1 MSDEGR
7 GTRDEGRETRGDIVL
22 RPSERSERSSLFP
35 RILDWIDERIKLK
48 ALWNAF
54 ADRPIPGGSSWFY
67 VLGAS
72 LVFIFALQM
81 ASGILLSFY
90 YAPTPD
96 HAYASVKYIQN
107 EAPFGSFVRGMHHW
121 GASFMM
127 VLVALHLLR
136 VFVFGAYKKPREIVW
151 LLGVGLIAL
160 VGGFAFTGYL
170 LPWDQK
176 AYWATVVGTNVA
188 GTVPV
193 VGGLLLRIVRG
204 GTELGNLALSRFFAI
219 HTYILPWSLALL
231 AGLHIFLLERAGAGG
246 TFRAADRSPDKSE
259 PLFPNQLFRDSI
271 FILIVF
277 IALAGFALLFPAPL
291 EPQADPT
298 DSTYNPRPEW
308 YFYFVFQMLRI
319 FEGKFEVVGTVVLP
333 TLGIIALVLL
343 PFLDRDPERAP
354 SKRKIMMGIAGM
366 AVVVISVLT
375 IMGAQAPI
383 VNAPAVTSQSLLAGR
398 ILYDKNGCV
407 ACHSIHGKGGTIGPD
422 LTREGGKRDAEWHLR
437 HFKDPQS
444 TSPGSIM
451 PKVTLSDKEMKELTD
466 YVMSLK

>member
-1 MSDEGR
+1 M
-7 GTRDEGRETRGDIVL
+7 
-22 RPSERSERSSLFP
+22 FN
-35 RILDWIDERIKLK
+35 RILDWIDERIFIRK
-48 ALWNAF
+48 LWNAF
-54 ADRPIPGGSSWFY
+54 ADRPIPGGASWFY

-72 LVFIFALQM
+72 LAFLFLLQM
-81 ASGILLSFY
+81 ASGIFLSLY

-96 HAYASVKYIQN
+96 HAYASVKFIET
-107 EAPFGSFVRGMHHW
+107 EAPFGSFIRGMHHW

-127 VLVALHLLR
+127 VLVALHMLR
-136 VFVFGAYKKPREIVW
+136 VFVFGAYIKPREIVW
-151 LLGVGLIAL
+151 LLGVGLITL

-204 GTELGNLALSRFFAI
+204 GSELGNLALSRFFSI

-246 TFRAADRSPDKSE
+246 TWKTSEKTSERSE

-271 FILIVF
+271 FVLIVF
-277 IALAGFALLFPAPL
+277 IALAGFALLSPAPL

-308 YFYFVFQMLRI
+308 YFYFVFQLLRI
-319 FEGKFEVVGTVVLP
+319 FEGKFEVVGTVILP
-333 TLGIIALVLL
+333 NIAIILLVLL
-343 PFLDRDPERAP
+343 PFLDRSPERSP
-354 SKRKIMMGIAGM
+354 GKRTLMMSLAGLT
-366 AVVVISVLT
+366 VVSVSVLT
-375 IMGAQAPI
+375 IMGAKAPI
-383 VNAPAVTSQSLLAGR
+383 VNAPAVTSQSVLAGR
-398 ILYDKNGCV
+398 ILYDKNGCG
-407 ACHSIHGKGGTIGPD
+407 ACHSIQGRGGKIAPE
-422 LTREGGKRDAEWHLR
+422 LTHVGSKRDADWLLR

-444 TSPGSIM
+444 VSPGSIM
-451 PKVTLSDKEMKELTD
+451 PKVALQDNELKELTD
-466 YVMSLK
+466 YMLSLK

>member
-1 MSDEGR
+1 MFFA
-7 GTRDEGRETRGDIVL
+7 L
-22 RPSERSERSSLFP
+22 
-35 RILDWIDERIKLK
+35 LDWLDERIEIRKLWK
-48 ALWNAF
+48 IF

-67 VLGAS
+67 VLGAT
-72 LVFIFALQM
+72 LVFIFTVQL
-81 ASGILLSFY
+81 ASGICLALY

-107 EAPFGSFVRGMHHW
+107 EAPLGSFVRGLHHW

-127 VLVALHLLR
+127 IIVALHMLR
-136 VFVFGAYKKPREIVW
+136 VFVFGSYKKPRELVW
-151 LLGVGLIAL
+151 ILGVGLIAL
-160 VGGFAFTGYL
+160 VGGFAFTGYI

-231 AGLHIFLLERAGAGG
+231 AGLHIFLLEKAGPGG
-246 TFRAADRSPDKSE
+246 TWDASAKDPDKAE

-271 FILIVF
+271 FILMIF
-277 IALAGFALLFPAPL
+277 IALAALAVFYPAPL

-319 FEGKFEVVGTVVLP
+319 FEGKLEVIGTIVLP
-333 TLGIIALVLL
+333 AIAVTALVLL
-343 PFLDRDPERAP
+343 PFLDRRQERAP
-354 SKRKIMMGIAGM
+354 GGRKIMMLAAGLT
-366 AVVVISVLT
+366 VFCVCVLT
-375 IMGAQAPI
+375 FMGARAPI
-383 VNAPAVTSQSLLAGR
+383 VNAPAVTSPSVLAGR
-398 ILYDKNGCV
+398 LLYNKNGCS
-407 ACHSIHGKGGTIGPD
+407 ACHSIHGKGGKLGPE
-422 LTREGGKRDAEWHLR
+422 LTHVGNRRDADWLLR
-437 HFKDPQS
+437 HFKDPQAL
-444 TSPGSIM
+444 SPGSIM
-451 PKVTLSDKEMKELTD
+451 PKVLLQEKELRELTD
-466 YVMSLK
+466 YMGSLK

>member
-1 MSDEGR
+1 MI
-7 GTRDEGRETRGDIVL
+7 TKIV
-22 RPSERSERSSLFP
+22 
-35 RILDWIDERIKLK
+35 DWIDERIQLRD
-48 ALWNAF
+48 LWKTF
-54 ADRPIPGGSSWFY
+54 SERPIPGGSSWFY

-72 LVFIFALQM
+72 LVFLFALQM
-81 ASGILLSFY
+81 MSGVLLALY

-96 HAYASVKYIQN
+96 HAYASVRYIQN
-107 EAPFGSFVRGMHHW
+107 EVPFGSFVRAMHHW

-127 VLVALHLLR
+127 VIVALHLLR

-151 LLGVGLIAL
+151 LLGVGLIML

-246 TFRAADRSPDKSE
+246 TWKTADRTPERAE
-259 PLFPNQLFRDSI
+259 PLFPNQLFKDSI
-271 FILIVF
+271 VILIVF
-277 IALAGFALLFPAPL
+277 LALATVATLFPAPL

-319 FEGKFEVVGTVVLP
+319 FEGKFEVIGTVVLP
-333 TLGIIALVLL
+333 TIGIIALVLL

-354 SKRKIMMGIAGM
+354 LKRKLMMAIAGM
-366 AVVVISVLT
+366 AVVLITVLT
-375 IMGAQAPI
+375 IMGAQAPV
-383 VNAPAVTSQSLLAGR
+383 VNAPAVTSPSVLAGR
-398 ILYDKNGCV
+398 ILYSKNGCA
-407 ACHSIHGKGGTIGPD
+407 ACHSIQGKGGRIGPE
-422 LTREGGKRDAEWHLR
+422 LSHEGGKRDADWHIR
-437 HFKDPQS
+437 HFKDPQAI
-444 TSPGSIM
+444 SPGSIM
-451 PKVTLSDKEMKELTD
+451 PKVMLSDKELNELAD
-466 YVMSLK
+466 YMLSLK